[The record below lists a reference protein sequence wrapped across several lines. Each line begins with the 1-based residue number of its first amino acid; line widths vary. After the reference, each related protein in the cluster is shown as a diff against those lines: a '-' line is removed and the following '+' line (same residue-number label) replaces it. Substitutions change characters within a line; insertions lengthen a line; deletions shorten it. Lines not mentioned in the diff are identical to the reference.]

1 VDEAVDLIRP
11 VEEAIL
17 GVDVKVDELGA
28 RHAVLCQ

>member
-1 VDEAVDLIRP
+1 LPWSVIAIA
-11 VEEAIL
+11 VEEAVL